1 VSVTISR
8 AGPGDTYALTALRI
22 AVARDMTDR
31 HGDGPWSA
39 LPSKAVV
46 VRQIRASH
54 ALIARCD
61 DEAVGT
67 VRLAWANPAIFDSA
81 SFFTPASAALYVL
94 GLAVAPAH
102 RHEGIG
108 RELIEA
114 SKQVARD
121 WPAQA
126 LWLDTY
132 DHAAGAGG
140 FYERCGFREVGASA
154 LNHLPLLY
162 YEWSGT

>member
-1 VSVTISR
+1 
-8 AGPGDTYALTALRI
+8 
-22 AVARDMTDR
+22 MTER
-31 HGDGPWSA
+31 HGSGPWSA

-54 ALIARCD
+54 ALIARCGG
-61 DEAVGT
+61 EVVGT
-67 VRLAWANPAIFDSA
+67 VRLAWANPAGFDA
-81 SFFTPASAALYVL
+81 VSFFTPASAALYVL
-94 GLAVAPAH
+94 GLAVAPEH
-102 RHEGIG
+102 WGEGIG
-108 RELIEA
+108 RQLVEA

-132 DHAAGAGG
+132 DHAAGAGE
-140 FYERCGFREVGASA
+140 FYQRCGFREVGASP

-162 YEWSGT
+162 YEWSP